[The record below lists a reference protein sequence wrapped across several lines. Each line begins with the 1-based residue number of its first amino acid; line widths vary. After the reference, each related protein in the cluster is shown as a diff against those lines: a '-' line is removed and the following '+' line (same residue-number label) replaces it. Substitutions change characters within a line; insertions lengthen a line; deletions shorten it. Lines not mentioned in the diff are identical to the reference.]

1 MNRQTVERNTIF
13 EENIEVYCTWL
24 GVLQYNKILYNLQ
37 SEQQHPTSKKSM
49 IVYKTPV
56 QFRVTSTTPTV
67 PRVQRQH
74 IRYLYRKYEYGT
86 LSSEYTVRRTSN
98 QYLYEYS
105 GTSTGVGVPLRAI
118 RGMT

>member
-74 IRYLYRKYEYGT
+74 IRFYYRAGATYSDTYEF
-86 LSSEYTVRRTSN
+86 
-98 QYLYEYS
+98 
-105 GTSTGVGVPLRAI
+105 
-118 RGMT
+118 

>member
-74 IRYLYRKYEYGT
+74 IRFY
-86 LSSEYTVRRTSN
+86 VRRVL
-98 QYLYEYS
+98 QYYAR
-105 GTSTGVGVPLRAI
+105 TVPV
-118 RGMT
+118 

>member
-74 IRYLYRKYEYGT
+74 IRFYITETRKGT
-86 LSSEYTVRRTSN
+86 CLHLPVK
-98 QYLYEYS
+98 
-105 GTSTGVGVPLRAI
+105 
-118 RGMT
+118 

>member
-74 IRYLYRKYEYGT
+74 IRFYYYDDDDLGDT
-86 LSSEYTVRRTSN
+86 VSTASEIVR
-98 QYLYEYS
+98 
-105 GTSTGVGVPLRAI
+105 
-118 RGMT
+118 